1 MDEAAK
7 VDKSHQYLQPGKA
20 VDVQWSAQWH
30 RGTVIQLGPQ
40 LNLLKLRD
48 IASDATILLEARNV
62 KLMEANTLDKQ
73 FYVGRRVGYHDNDEW
88 KEALIV
94 SNKAIGDVLVQWRTS
109 AYEPYKQNWFQ
120 DSNVMLHNEDGED
133 DDVATNAI
141 AEPIA
146 HFPGSTSYNEGLQMP
161 LPQIPQSQSHYGLY
175 SSIPTSPTYE
185 SMHSMLSQQPVV
197 PQMMFLHHRYRPWH
211 VYNHFHRLRTGID
224 PTGMET
230 MSLPGLRP
238 NPYEIPQ
245 PSRTNLHLNVNN
257 SVGDN
262 HEEKR
267 QSLCIQSSSPAEIRV
282 EVDGSALLSVIVN
295 VSESNFT
302 WYKNE
307 ERLLGGKNI
316 TVLAPNILHLQ
327 HATQTDAGEYKCVI
341 SCELDTITYTCNVT
355 VFESSLPSESES
367 KEANEIAYVQLS
379 LDPDH
384 QSTVPI
390 KIDENEPM
398 KLDVTSRDQDNT
410 ASPRMEVGGDVV
422 VTDAQGNTIM
432 LSDYSIQTTEPALID
447 VSNPLPKIQRRI
459 SAVLKTDIQDYLQ
472 GYGENYGA
480 ALSTTN
486 STEEVK
492 SYLLSAGDDSQ
503 SPTSPISTN
512 LSGKVQPYVIP
523 VGIDSILPT
532 SPISTNLTENVQPY
546 LLSVGEHSPLPIA
559 PTSQPD
565 ELIANEDEI
574 VTSPLQSSSSLQYQ
588 TAKNTNAPNNVQK
601 SKKGFFHH
609 KLFKKTK
616 VKKSSCTDPSDASA
630 SGIQSDATTQ
640 NKLVSNVIPVH
651 VEKAEQ
657 LLDNKMNSELMTEY
671 QTDDDSVNVNT
682 SLDGS
687 SGSEKASLNEQ
698 LDASLPLEREP
709 VAELVRK
716 LQLAAE
722 AHTPQYVIQQHRKKK
737 TFVSNLFHSKTKQ
750 SE

>member
-1 MDEAAK
+1 M
-7 VDKSHQYLQPGKA
+7 
-20 VDVQWSAQWH
+20 
-30 RGTVIQLGPQ
+30 
-40 LNLLKLRD
+40 
-48 IASDATILLEARNV
+48 
-62 KLMEANTLDKQ
+62 NTLEC
-73 FYVGRRVGYHDNDEW
+73 R
-88 KEALIV
+88 
-94 SNKAIGDVLVQWRTS
+94 
-109 AYEPYKQNWFQ
+109 
-120 DSNVMLHNEDGED
+120 
-133 DDVATNAI
+133 
-141 AEPIA
+141 
-146 HFPGSTSYNEGLQMP
+146 
-161 LPQIPQSQSHYGLY
+161 
-175 SSIPTSPTYE
+175 
-185 SMHSMLSQQPVV
+185 
-197 PQMMFLHHRYRPWH
+197 
-211 VYNHFHRLRTGID
+211 
-224 PTGMET
+224 
-230 MSLPGLRP
+230 
-238 NPYEIPQ
+238 
-245 PSRTNLHLNVNN
+245 
-257 SVGDN
+257 
-262 HEEKR
+262 
-267 QSLCIQSSSPAEIRV
+267 
-282 EVDGSALLSVIVN
+282 
-295 VSESNFT
+295 
-302 WYKNE
+302 
-307 ERLLGGKNI
+307 
-316 TVLAPNILHLQ
+316 
-327 HATQTDAGEYKCVI
+327 
-341 SCELDTITYTCNVT
+341 
-355 VFESSLPSESES
+355 
-367 KEANEIAYVQLS
+367 
-379 LDPDH
+379 
-384 QSTVPI
+384 
-390 KIDENEPM
+390 

-565 ELIANEDEI
+565 ELIANKDEI

-722 AHTPQYVIQQHRKKK
+722 AHTPQYVIQ
-737 TFVSNLFHSKTKQ
+737 VCSPSLLFS
-750 SE
+750 